1 MLLTPSEMRLIH
13 ELMFF
18 LPPSALNVERTKLI
32 EGPENYKKNEFRWGD
47 FLRREVSEV
56 YTSLAQKLDQN
67 MMVSPTVMAGER
79 KTPVVP

>member
-18 LPPSALNVERTKLI
+18 FPTSALNVERTKLI

-47 FLRREVSEV
+47 FLRREASAV